1 MIDIGRRTLAKLGL
15 IVAAGAMAPS
25 KLRAATRAAATGLQV
40 AGLRVEGLVNPLGL
54 DVAKPHLSW
63 QLISSQRNVRQ
74 SAYRLVVGSSAA
86 EVAAGRGDLWDTGR
100 VASDQSL
107 DIVYKGHPL
116 PSRQRCWWTVQVWDE
131 AGRSAPLPASSS
143 WEMGLLSPTDW
154 TASWLTVESPEE
166 REDREAGMAWIWGP
180 TPKLP
185 GGRYF
190 RLGVDF
196 NAPVREAVLITGARD
211 RLAGVYLDGAPLA
224 IPAPQER
231 FGLDPLIR
239 LELGPLAAGRHLLGA
254 EVAVAHSD
262 PFRLVLKGVGAFAAL
277 LRVRYNDGRVERFT
291 TVRPWRTS
299 SDTNPRWAELAY
311 DDQAWAAAQPASISP
326 NVGWPPSPA
335 RYLRTEF
342 GVDRPVV
349 AARLYATALGA
360 YDVFLNGDKVG
371 DALLAPECQDFRKR
385 VRYRVYDVTG
395 MIRAGVNGFGAHV
408 GDGWYASFV
417 APGARYSF
425 GPAPRRFIGQLELT
439 FADRSRHVV
448 ATGPGWRADR
458 SPVLAA
464 EIYDGETYDARQ
476 EQVGW
481 SAPGFNAAAWSVA
494 DIGEPPHAPL
504 TAQVDPPIRVS
515 QTLAAKSVTQP
526 KPGAFVF
533 DFGQNFAGICRLLVT
548 GPAGT
553 KVTLRF
559 AEVLLPNGEV
569 DQSNL
574 RTAKA
579 TDSYTLKGS
588 PAGESWR
595 PTFTYHGF
603 RYVQVEGFP
612 GKPTAANLE
621 GQVIHTDLPITGE
634 LRIDNPL
641 IEQFWRNTVWS
652 QRSNFVGI
660 PTDCPQRDER
670 LGWLGDAN
678 AFWDAAAFNM
688 DVYAFTARFA
698 EDMRDAQ
705 GATGGYPDFCPIA
718 DPVNDQPSPGWA
730 DAGVSLPWTAW
741 IRSGDTSVIDQQWD
755 SMVRYLHYIEAAN
768 PDHVWRN
775 ARGHDWGDWLALDS
789 NPKNLLEPTT
799 PKDLVGTA
807 WWACSTERVIQ
818 MAEASGRKAEADV
831 YRAMHAAIV
840 AAFQAAFVK
849 PDGTV
854 GNGSQTGYIL
864 SLRFG
869 LIPPALRMVAGQH
882 LCTDIERRGGTLSTG
897 FLGTPHSLDVLADIG
912 RPDLVYNLLLRTAF
926 PSWGYMIAKGATS
939 IWERWNGDVG
949 DVSMNSF
956 NHYALGA
963 VSGFLFRRIAG
974 IDLGAPGFKEVVVRP
989 VLDPRITRGGG
1000 TYQSAMGRISTGWEQ
1015 GPDSAFRL
1023 TVEIPANATGRI
1035 HLPAKPR
1042 ATIRE
1047 GRRVLP
1053 DRKDQTVRRA
1063 EGEVIVHV
1071 GSGRYQFTV
1080 DT

>member
-1 MIDIGRRTLAKLGL
+1 M
-15 IVAAGAMAPS
+15 V
-25 KLRAATRAAATGLQV
+25 
-40 AGLRVEGLVNPLGL
+40 
-54 DVAKPHLSW
+54 
-63 QLISSQRNVRQ
+63 
-74 SAYRLVVGSSAA
+74 
-86 EVAAGRGDLWDTGR
+86 
-100 VASDQSL
+100 
-107 DIVYKGHPL
+107 
-116 PSRQRCWWTVQVWDE
+116 
-131 AGRSAPLPASSS
+131 
-143 WEMGLLSPTDW
+143 
-154 TASWLTVESPEE
+154 
-166 REDREAGMAWIWGP
+166 
-180 TPKLP
+180 
-185 GGRYF
+185 
-190 RLGVDF
+190 
-196 NAPVREAVLITGARD
+196 
-211 RLAGVYLDGAPLA
+211 
-224 IPAPQER
+224 
-231 FGLDPLIR
+231 
-239 LELGPLAAGRHLLGA
+239 
-254 EVAVAHSD
+254 
-262 PFRLVLKGVGAFAAL
+262 
-277 LRVRYNDGRVERFT
+277 
-291 TVRPWRTS
+291 
-299 SDTNPRWAELAY
+299 
-311 DDQAWAAAQPASISP
+311 
-326 NVGWPPSPA
+326 
-335 RYLRTEF
+335 
-342 GVDRPVV
+342 
-349 AARLYATALGA
+349 
-360 YDVFLNGDKVG
+360 
-371 DALLAPECQDFRKR
+371 
-385 VRYRVYDVTG
+385 
-395 MIRAGVNGFGAHV
+395 
-408 GDGWYASFV
+408 
-417 APGARYSF
+417 
-425 GPAPRRFIGQLELT
+425 
-439 FADRSRHVV
+439 
-448 ATGPGWRADR
+448 TGPGWRAAS

-481 SAPGFNAAAWSVA
+481 SAPGFDAAAWSVA
-494 DIGEPPHAPL
+494 EIGEPPSAPL
-504 TAQVDPPIRVS
+504 TAQVDPPIRVT
-515 QTLAAKSVTQP
+515 QTLAPKSVTQP

-559 AEVLLPNGEV
+559 AEVLVPNGEV

-588 PAGESWR
+588 PAGESWS

-612 GKPTAANLE
+612 GEPSAANLE
-621 GQVIHTDLPITGE
+621 GQVIHTDLPITGQ

-670 LGWLGDAN
+670 LGWMGDAHV
-678 AFWDAAAFNM
+678 FWDAAPS
-688 DVYAFTARFA
+688 TWTSTPSPQRFA
-698 EDMRDAQ
+698 GDMRDAQ
-705 GATGGYPDFCPIA
+705 GATGGYADFCPIA
-718 DPVNDQPSPGWA
+718 NRINDQPSPGWA
-730 DAGVSLPWTAW
+730 DAGVILPWTAW
-741 IRSGDTSVIDQQWD
+741 IRSGDTSVIDQNWD
-755 SMVRYLHYIEAAN
+755 SMVRYLHYLETAN

-775 ARGHDWGDWLALDS
+775 REAATM
-789 NPKNLLEPTT
+789 PTGWRWT
-799 PKDLVGTA
+799 PRTPAIRPHPRTWSERPGGRV
-807 WWACSTERVIQ
+807 STERVIQ

-869 LIPPALRMVAGQH
+869 LIPPAMRMAAGQH
-882 LCTDIERRGGTLSTG
+882 LCADIERRGGVLSTG

-912 RPDLVYNLLLRTAF
+912 RPDLVYSLLLRTSF

-989 VLDPRITRGGG
+989 VLDPRVTRGGG
-1000 TYQSAMGRISTGWEQ
+1000 TYHSAMGPISTDWEQ
-1015 GPDSAFRL
+1015 GPDKAFRL

-1035 HLPAKPR
+1035 HLPAKPH

-1047 GRRVLP
+1047 GRRVLS
-1053 DRKDQTVRRA
+1053 DRKDTVRRA
-1063 EGEVIVHV
+1063 DGEVIVNM
-1071 GSGRYQFTV
+1071 GSGRYQFIV

>member
-15 IVAAGAMAPS
+15 IVAAGAMAPA
-25 KLRAATRAAATGLQV
+25 KMRASSRAPTDLQV
-40 AGLRVEGLVNPLGL
+40 AGLRVEGLVDPLGL
-54 DVAKPHLSW
+54 DVPKPHLSW
-63 QLISSQRNVRQ
+63 RLISSRRNVRQ

-107 DIVYKGHPL
+107 DIVYEGRPL

-131 AGRSAPLPASSS
+131 AGRSAPLPALSS
-143 WEMGLLSPTDW
+143 WEMGLLSATDW
-154 TASWLTVESPEE
+154 TASWLAVESPEE
-166 REDREAGMAWIWGP
+166 REDRQAGMPWIWGP
-180 TPKLP
+180 TPKVP

-190 RLGVDF
+190 RLSVDF
-196 NAPVREAVLITGARD
+196 KAGVRDAVLITGARD
-211 RLAGVYLDGAPLA
+211 RLAGVYVDGQPLA
-224 IPAPQER
+224 VATPKQRWGQE
-231 FGLDPLIR
+231 PLTR
-239 LELGPLAAGRHLLGA
+239 LELGALAAGRHVLGA
-254 EVAVAHSD
+254 EVAVMD
-262 PFRLVLKGVGAFAAL
+262 PDMLVLRGAGAFAAL
-277 LRVRYNDGRVERFT
+277 LRVRYKDGSIERFT
-291 TVRPWRTS
+291 TGRPWRTS
-299 SDTNPRWAELAY
+299 LETTPDWAAPTY
-311 DDQAWAAAQPASISP
+311 DDRTWTATQPASISP

-335 RYLRTEF
+335 WYLRTEF
-342 GVDRPVV
+342 RIDRPVV

-360 YDVFLNGDKVG
+360 YEVFLNGDKIG

-385 VRYRVYDVTG
+385 VRYRVYDVVS

-408 GDGWYASFV
+408 GDGYYASFV

-439 FADRSRHVV
+439 YADGSRQVV
-448 ATGPGWRADR
+448 VTGPGWRAAS

-464 EIYDGETYDARQ
+464 DIYDGETYDARQ

-481 SAPGFNAAAWSVA
+481 SAPGFDAAAWSVA
-494 DIGEPPHAPL
+494 EIGEPPSAPL
-504 TAQVDPPIRVS
+504 TAQVDPPIRVT
-515 QTLAAKSVTQP
+515 QTLAPKLVTQP

-548 GPAGT
+548 GPVGT

-559 AEVLLPNGEV
+559 AEVLVPNGEV

-612 GKPTAANLE
+612 GEPSPANLE
-621 GQVIHTDLPITGE
+621 GQVIHTDLPITGQ

-670 LGWLGDAN
+670 LGWMGDAN
-678 AFWDAAAFNM
+678 VFWDAASFNM
-688 DVYAFTARFA
+688 DVYAFTQRFA
-698 EDMRDAQ
+698 GDMRDAQ
-705 GATGGYPDFCPIA
+705 GANGDYADFCPI
-718 DPVNDQPSPGWA
+718 PNRINDQPSPGWA
-730 DAGVSLPWTAW
+730 DAGVNLPWTAW
-741 IRSGDTSVIDQQWD
+741 IRSGDTSVIDQNWD
-755 SMVRYLHYIEAAN
+755 SMVRYLQYLETAN

-775 ARGHDWGDWLALDS
+775 SRGRDYADWLALDAK
-789 NPKNLLEPTT
+789 NPGDPTT

-807 WWACSTERVIQ
+807 WWAFSTQRVIQ
-818 MAEASGRKAEADV
+818 MADASGRKAEADV
-831 YRAMHAAIV
+831 YRAMHGAIV

-882 LCTDIERRGGTLSTG
+882 LCTDIERRGGVLSTG

-912 RPDLVYNLLLRTAF
+912 RPDLVYSLLLRTSF

-974 IDLGAPGFKEVVVRP
+974 IDLGAPGFKKVVVRP
-989 VLDPRITRGGG
+989 VLDPRVTRGGG
-1000 TYQSAMGRISTGWEQ
+1000 TYHSAMGPISTDWEQ
-1015 GPDSAFRL
+1015 EPDKALRL

-1035 HLPAKPR
+1035 HLPAKPH

-1047 GRRVLP
+1047 GRRVLS
-1053 DRKDQTVRRA
+1053 DRKDPVRRA
-1063 EGEVIVHV
+1063 DGEVIVNV
-1071 GSGRYQFTV
+1071 GSGRYQFIV
-1080 DT
+1080 DS

>member
-1 MIDIGRRTLAKLGL
+1 MINIGRRTLGKLGL
-15 IVAAGAMAPS
+15 FVVAGAMAAA
-25 KLRAATRAAATGLQV
+25 KLRAATRGAATGVQV
-40 AGLRVEGLVNPLGL
+40 AGLRVEGLVNPLGV

-63 QLISSQRNVRQ
+63 LLISSRRNVRQ
-74 SAYRLVVGSSAA
+74 SAYRLVVGSSDA

-107 DIVYKGHPL
+107 DIVYEGRPL

-131 AGRSAPLPASSS
+131 TGRSAPLPAPSS
-143 WEMGLLSPTDW
+143 WEMGLLSATDW
-154 TASWLTVESPEE
+154 TASWLAVESPEE
-166 REDREAGMAWIWGP
+166 REDREAGMPWIWGP
-180 TPKLP
+180 MPKVP

-190 RLGVDF
+190 RLSVDF
-196 NAPVREAVLITGARD
+196 KTPVRDAVLIMGARD
-211 RLAGVYLDGAPLA
+211 RLAGVYFDGQPLA

-231 FGLDPLIR
+231 WGLEPLTR
-239 LELGPLAAGRHLLGA
+239 LELGALAAGRHVLGA
-254 EVAVAHSD
+254 EVAVMD
-262 PFRLVLKGVGAFAAL
+262 PDMLVLRGAGAFAAL
-277 LRVRYNDGRVERFT
+277 LRVRYEDGRIERFT
-291 TVRPWRTS
+291 SDRPWRTS
-299 SDTNPRWAELAY
+299 LETTADWAAPTH
-311 DDQAWAAAQPASISP
+311 DDRAWAATRPASISP
-326 NVGWPPSPA
+326 NVGWLPSPA
-335 RYLRTEF
+335 WYLRTEF
-342 GVDRPVV
+342 EVDRPVV

-360 YDVFLNGDKVG
+360 YEVFLNSAKVG
-371 DALLAPECQDFRKR
+371 DALLAPECQDFRNR
-385 VRYRVYDVTG
+385 VRYRAYDVTG

-408 GDGWYASFV
+408 GDGYYASFI

-425 GPAPRRFIGQLELT
+425 GPAPRRFMGQLELNY
-439 FADRSRHVV
+439 ADGSRQVV
-448 ATGPGWRADR
+448 VTGTGWRAAS

-464 EIYDGETYDARQ
+464 DIYDGETYDARQ

-481 SAPGFNAAAWSVA
+481 SAPGFDAAAWSVA
-494 DIGEPPHAPL
+494 EIGEPPSAPL
-504 TAQVDPPIRVS
+504 TAQVDPPVRVT
-515 QTLAAKSVTQP
+515 QTLAPKSVTQP

-533 DFGQNFAGICRLLVT
+533 DFGQNFAGICRLLVS

-559 AEVLLPNGEV
+559 AEILLPNGEV

-588 PAGESWR
+588 AAGESWW

-612 GKPTAANLE
+612 GEPSTANLK
-621 GQVIHTDLPITGE
+621 GLVIHTDLPITGD
-634 LRIDNPL
+634 LRINNPL

-670 LGWLGDAN
+670 LGWMGDAN

-688 DVYAFTARFA
+688 DVYAFTERFA
-698 EDMRDAQ
+698 GDMRDAQ
-705 GATGGYPDFCPIA
+705 GTTGGYADFCPLPNRI
-718 DPVNDQPSPGWA
+718 NDQPSPGWA

-741 IRSGDTSVIDQQWD
+741 IRSGNKSVIDQNWD
-755 SMVRYLHYIEAAN
+755 SMARYLQYLETAN

-775 ARGHDWGDWLALDS
+775 SRGRDYADWLALDAR
-789 NPKNLLEPTT
+789 PKTPGDPTT

-807 WWACSTERVIQ
+807 WWAFSTERVVQ
-818 MAEASGRKAEADV
+818 MAEASGRKADADV

-849 PDGTV
+849 ADGTV

-869 LIPPALRMVAGQH
+869 LIPPALRMAAGEH
-882 LCTDIERRGGTLSTG
+882 LCADIERRGGLLSTG

-912 RPDLVYNLLLRTAF
+912 RPDLVYSLLLRTTF
-926 PSWGYMIAKGATS
+926 PSWGYMISKGATS

-989 VLDPRITRGGG
+989 VLDPRVTRGGG
-1000 TYQSAMGRISTGWEQ
+1000 TYQSAMGPISTDWAQ
-1015 GPDSAFRL
+1015 GPDRAFRL
-1023 TVEIPANATGRI
+1023 SVEIPANATGRI
-1035 HLPAKPR
+1035 HLPAKPH

-1047 GRRVLP
+1047 GRRVLS
-1053 DRKDQTVRRA
+1053 DRKDPTVRRA
-1063 EGEVIVHV
+1063 EDEVIVNV